1 MSKPIN
7 LDALFK
13 QARQKEPYYGGK
25 DFVSRVAVDIGRQK
39 KLSKTKEAIIIG
51 SAAVIGATITYAY
64 FPLEMIMQQVP
75 TSFVINP
82 MTVLIAAGITSIS
95 CGFAYWLAEDKSL

>member
-7 LDALFK
+7 LDVLFK
-13 QARQKEPYYGGK
+13 QARQKEPYYNGK
-25 DFVSRVAVDIGRQK
+25 DFVSRVAVDIDRRK
-39 KLSKTKEAIIIG
+39 KLSKTKETMITG
-51 SAAVIGATITYAY
+51 SAAIIGAAMTYAY
-64 FPLEMIMQQVP
+64 FPLEMILQQVP

-82 MTVLIAAGITSIS
+82 MTVLMAAGITSIS

>member
-51 SAAVIGATITYAY
+51 SAAVIGATITYDLPIGQTDRKLFEDIHESVSETARN
-64 FPLEMIMQQVP
+64 Q
-75 TSFVINP
+75 
-82 MTVLIAAGITSIS
+82 AA
-95 CGFAYWLAEDKSL
+95 

>member
-82 MTVLIAAGITSIS
+82 MTVFIAAGITSIS

>member
-51 SAAVIGATITYAY
+51 SAAVIGATMTYAD
-64 FPLEMIMQQVP
+64 FPLAMIMQQVP

-82 MTVLIAAGITSIS
+82 MTVLMAAGVTSIS

>member
-7 LDALFK
+7 LDDLFK
-13 QARQKEPYYGGK
+13 QARQKEPYYSGK

-82 MTVLIAAGITSIS
+82 MTVLMAAGITSIS
-95 CGFAYWLAEDKSL
+95 CGFAYWLAEDKGL

>member
-82 MTVLIAAGITSIS
+82 MTVLMAAGITSIS
-95 CGFAYWLAEDKSL
+95 CGFAYWLAENKSL

>member
-82 MTVLIAAGITSIS
+82 MTVLMAAGITSIS
-95 CGFAYWLAEDKSL
+95 CGFAYWLAEGKSL

>member
-82 MTVLIAAGITSIS
+82 MTVLMAAGITSIN

>member
-25 DFVSRVAVDIGRQK
+25 DFVSRVAVEIGRQK

-82 MTVLIAAGITSIS
+82 MTVLMAAGITSIS

>member
-75 TSFVINP
+75 TSLVINP